1 MSSSRTSLIGPSV
14 LNNTFIIIIIII
26 IIIIAVLYVC
36 ILITAENSIMRRLP
50 VAHEPMHENLSVSYA
65 TISNC
70 YLKNLL
76 IYLNLKNI
84 LLYNLQ
90 Y

>member
-1 MSSSRTSLIGPSV
+1 MKDTLAAWYAINVEASV
-14 LNNTFIIIIIII
+14 VSTKN
-26 IIIIAVLYVC
+26 IIIIAVLYVGM
-36 ILITAENSIMRRLP
+36 LITAENSIMRRLP
-50 VAHEPMHENLSVSYA
+50 VAHELMYENLSVSYA

-90 Y
+90 C

>member
-1 MSSSRTSLIGPSV
+1 M
-14 LNNTFIIIIIII
+14 
-26 IIIIAVLYVC
+26 
-36 ILITAENSIMRRLP
+36 LITAENSIMRRLP
-50 VAHEPMHENLSVSYA
+50 VAHELMYENLSVSYA

-90 Y
+90 C

>member
-1 MSSSRTSLIGPSV
+1 MDRPYINIYL
-14 LNNTFIIIIIII
+14 FII
-26 IIIIAVLYVC
+26 IIIIAVLYVGM
-36 ILITAENSIMRRLP
+36 LITAENSIIRRLP
-50 VAHEPMHENLSVSYA
+50 VAHELMYENLSVSYA

-90 Y
+90 C